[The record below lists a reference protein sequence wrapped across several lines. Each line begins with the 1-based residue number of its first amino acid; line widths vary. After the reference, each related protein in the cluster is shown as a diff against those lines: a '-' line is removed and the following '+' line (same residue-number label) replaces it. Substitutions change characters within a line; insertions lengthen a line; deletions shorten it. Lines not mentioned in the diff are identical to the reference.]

1 MGFNAFKIEEIWR
14 LLANNQ
20 YSILIN
26 GQAHDFFHSS
36 RGVKQGNFLSPA
48 LFIISFEVLLRTL
61 NNLLFDNKD
70 FKSFGMP
77 KWSDN
82 INHLA
87 YTNDTIIFVSANNIS
102 LVLLM
107 DILETYEKESDHKI
121 NKEKSLYYM
130 FNKIVLTI
138 VKKLG
143 VPLVLKEETFP

>member
-1 MGFNAFKIEEIWR
+1 M
-14 LLANNQ
+14 
-20 YSILIN
+20 
-26 GQAHDFFHSS
+26 
-36 RGVKQGNFLSPA
+36 
-48 LFIISFEVLLRTL
+48 
-61 NNLLFDNKD
+61 FDNKD

-107 DILETYEKESDHKI
+107 DILERYEKESDQKI